1 MSVFNNQRQA
11 NIRVVFRKFD
21 KDSDGF
27 ITVKDLINVFR
38 ELGEDVREDEMRE
51 HFHNAGRGHGC
62 EKGISISMIFYCS
75 VKRCNCKVKEVTGY
89 FSANHIIEI
98 FYHFLIT
105 IRSH

>member
-27 ITVKDLINVFR
+27 ITVKDLISVFR
-38 ELGEDVREDEMRE
+38 ELGEDVREDELRE

-62 EKGISISMIFYCS
+62 EKKNFDKHDLLLRRKKMQM
-75 VKRCNCKVKEVTGY
+75 
-89 FSANHIIEI
+89 
-98 FYHFLIT
+98 
-105 IRSH
+105 